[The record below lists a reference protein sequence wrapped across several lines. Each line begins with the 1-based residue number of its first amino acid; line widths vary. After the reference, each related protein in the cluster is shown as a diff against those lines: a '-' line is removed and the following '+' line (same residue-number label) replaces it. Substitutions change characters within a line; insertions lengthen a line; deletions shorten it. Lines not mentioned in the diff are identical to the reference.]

1 MVDEEFRNQ
10 IGIIDVDVYDY
21 LKVAIIGCGSIGS
34 FLAFA
39 LNKIGFRNIIL
50 IDDDIIEPH
59 NVATQFYLKGD
70 VSQFKVETLSSYL
83 EGNITTHITKVK
95 ANNKIKADIVFV
107 CVDSLKARK
116 AILQAILSSYESYKI
131 PKLIIDGR
139 MHRLVF
145 RVFTTPLNDQQILN
159 NYTAT
164 ILEPEFEG
172 ACTEKG
178 IIQNVFAIVSVM
190 VEQLK
195 KVINGQPFYAVLNC
209 DLENY
214 QFLGLNPSTIK
225 IDGNVHTEVK
235 P

>member
-1 MVDEEFRNQ
+1 MTDEFRNQ
-10 IGIIDVDVYDY
+10 VGIVDIDVYDY
-21 LKVAIIGCGSIGS
+21 LKIAIVGCGSIGS

-50 IDDDIIEPH
+50 IDDDTIEKH

-70 VSQFKVETLSSYL
+70 VGQYKVETLSSYL
-83 EGNITTHITKVK
+83 DGNITTHITKVK
-95 ANNKIKADIVFV
+95 ETHKIKADIIFI

-116 AILQAILSSYESYKI
+116 TILTSILNSYESYKI

-145 RVFTTPLNDQQILN
+145 RIFTVPLNDQKILN
-159 NYTAT
+159 NYAAT

-190 VEQLK
+190 VEQLR
-195 KVINGQPFYAVLNC
+195 KVISGQEFFAIMNC
-209 DLENY
+209 DLEHY
-214 QFLGLNPSTIK
+214 QFLGLNASNIK
-225 IDGNVHTEVK
+225 INTVSNPEVK
-235 P
+235 K